1 MLIDPILSEH
11 KANKVRVF
19 RLHFWSLSYSNAVRF
34 LTKMASNTYKTNLT
48 VGGSPFDKSKLQ
60 MRRPT
65 PDSDVLASSDDDHEI
80 AAPPPTRPSG
90 APFATARRPS
100 WMSQDL
106 PNRKNSLP
114 IVSLGSQ
121 PTTPSLATD
130 GASRA
135 PTVWNTNSFTAS
147 SSSNR
152 LKEVL
157 PSPTSAQGPGD
168 KFFGAAPSSETDDTV
183 GFLLNQHGV
192 RKSVRSQSYSVGQGD
207 IGNPASHLR
216 SAIRHRPS
224 KPSLL
229 AGESAIGLSQLR
241 EDENDE
247 LDSSNGSQHGVPL
260 PSDYWQQET
269 RGQSKA
275 MVSKQVTII
284 APPARR
290 LSHSMRSMT
299 QNDADDV
306 AEATHDHRI
315 MPLMRRYS
323 EHVGTL
329 AQADELAQSNEL
341 HSWSGAVPRFNTD
354 ALSRRHSIAHYG
366 SNLAGFSQSTLGNTQ
381 EEEEE
386 EEQSP
391 LNTVLPVLPPAQND
405 PKWNTL
411 DYFSGY
417 GPAARTINSSA
428 ISAAHPAPAITH
440 PPPPPNAYANPTGY
454 GRPGRRIYVVQFKCS
469 RSDIYYLYENTGLE
483 IRVGDLV
490 IVEGDRGHDLGQV
503 THADVNMD
511 EARRLKN
518 EANEDHFRWLVMFS
532 QYSVAGASTKN
543 AMLGALFRAHEVPKT
558 GNRPQLTGMGV
569 QQDPENKPRMIRRLA
584 QTHEILQLRD
594 KEGEEARAKRMAT
607 DKALDHNLPMEIL
620 DAEFQWDHHKIS
632 FFYYAESYVD
642 FKILVTDLFKH
653 YKIRIWMSAVN
664 PASVVNPAGMQI
676 KPPSAIGPGAI
687 VPNNAPNASL
697 SVGPLFGNSSYRSNE
712 QFGKYT
718 VVRKDM
724 FHSIDSQVGNRGRDG
739 NPQQN
744 FANSN
749 YGPFS
754 HQLANF
760 PLQNPFQMQQWNQ
773 QYLGGDMYNRYDQ
786 NAAANRSPMN
796 MGAWYPPTTYSASP
810 AFNHASSDAS
820 FRGGYPATSAPNPYA
835 ASGAVAMSA
844 YSSTFNAQAGY
855 GSSASTGA
863 APPIGF
869 DPAMLA
875 AMAGLNLPGTTSS
888 GTSGNGTNGGSNTK

>member
-1 MLIDPILSEH
+1 
-11 KANKVRVF
+11 
-19 RLHFWSLSYSNAVRF
+19 
-34 LTKMASNTYKTNLT
+34 MASTPFKNSLT
-48 VGGSPFDKSKLQ
+48 VGGSPFDKAKLQ

-65 PDSDVLASSDDDHEI
+65 PDSDVLASSDDDHEVV
-80 AAPPPTRPSG
+80 APPPTRPTG
-90 APFATARRPS
+90 APFPTARRPS
-100 WMSQDL
+100 WMAQDL

-114 IVSLGSQ
+114 SVSLGSQ
-121 PTTPSLATD
+121 PGTPSLSLD
-130 GASRA
+130 SPSRA
-135 PTVWNTNSFTAS
+135 PTFWNTNSFTAAS
-147 SSSNR
+147 SANR

-157 PSPTSAQGPGD
+157 PSPTSAQGPVD
-168 KFFGAAPSSETDDTV
+168 KPFGAPPQSETDDTV
-183 GFLLNQHGV
+183 GFLLNQHTV
-192 RKSVRSQSYSVGQGD
+192 RKAVRSQSYSVGQGE

-216 SAIRHRPS
+216 SALRHRPS

-229 AGESAIGLSQLR
+229 ATNETAVGLGQLR

-260 PSDYWQQET
+260 HPDFYQQET
-269 RGQSKA
+269 RPSKA
-275 MVSKQVTII
+275 MVTKQVTII

-306 AEATHDHRI
+306 AESAYDTRV
-315 MPLMRRYS
+315 MPLTRRYS

-329 AQADELAQSNEL
+329 AQADDFAQSHEP
-341 HSWSGAVPRFNTD
+341 HGWGGSVPRFNTD

-366 SNLAGFSQSTLGNTQ
+366 SNLASTFSQTTLGNTQ

-386 EEQSP
+386 ASP
-391 LNTVLPVLPPAQND
+391 LETVLPVLPPAQND
-405 PKWNTL
+405 PKWSTL
-411 DYFSGY
+411 DYFSGF

-428 ISAAHPAPAITH
+428 ISAAHPAPTVNH
-440 PPPPPNAYANPTGY
+440 PPPPPNAYANPSGY

-503 THADVNMD
+503 THADVTMD
-511 EARRLKN
+511 DAKRLKN

-532 QYSVAGASTKN
+532 QYSVAGASAKN

-697 SVGPLFGNSSYRSNE
+697 SVGPLFGNNSYRPNE
-712 QFGKYT
+712 QY
-718 VVRKDM
+718 
-724 FHSIDSQVGNRGRDG
+724 GNRDRST
-739 NPQQN
+739 NPQGSFGANN
-744 FANSN
+744 F
-749 YGPFS
+749 GPFS
-754 HQLANF
+754 HQLSGF
-760 PLQNPFQMQQWNQ
+760 PVQNPYQMQQWGQ
-773 QYLGGDMYNRYDQ
+773 QFLNAGMYSRYDP
-786 NAAANRSPMN
+786 NATADRSPMN
-796 MGAWYPPTTYSASP
+796 MGGWFPPATYSASP
-810 AFNHASSDAS
+810 AFNQASSNAS
-820 FRGGYPATSAPNPYA
+820 FRGGYPASSANNPYA
-835 ASGAVAMSA
+835 ASTAVAASA
-844 YSSTFNAQAGY
+844 YSTAFNAQAGFPP
-855 GSSASTGA
+855 SSATGA
-863 APPIGF
+863 APFVGF
-869 DPAMLA
+869 DPDMMA
-875 AMAGLNLPGTTSS
+875 AMASLNLGGAGSPARNTDNNNGGNNGANSGS
-888 GTSGNGTNGGSNTK
+888 GTN

>member
-1 MLIDPILSEH
+1 MTLI
-11 KANKVRVF
+11 N
-19 RLHFWSLSYSNAVRF
+19 
-34 LTKMASNTYKTNLT
+34 KMASNPYKTNLT

-80 AAPPPTRPSG
+80 VAPPPTRPTG

-100 WMSQDL
+100 WMAQDL

-114 IVSLGSQ
+114 SVSLGSQ
-121 PTTPSLATD
+121 PTTPVLSLD
-130 GASRA
+130 GPSRA
-135 PTVWNTNSFTAS
+135 PTVWNTNSFTVA

-152 LKEVL
+152 MKEVL

-168 KFFGAAPSSETDDTV
+168 KLFGAAPSSETDDTV
-183 GFLLNQHGV
+183 GFLLNQHTV

-216 SAIRHRPS
+216 SALRHRPS

-229 AGESAIGLSQLR
+229 AGTESAVGLGQLR
-241 EDENDE
+241 EDDNDE
-247 LDSSNGSQHGVPL
+247 VDSSNGSQHGIPL
-260 PSDYWQQET
+260 PSDYWQQEA
-269 RGQSKA
+269 RGQTKP
-275 MVSKQVTII
+275 MVTKQVTII
-284 APPARR
+284 APPTRR

-299 QNDADDV
+299 QNDVDDV
-306 AEATHDHRI
+306 AEASFDNRMI
-315 MPLMRRYS
+315 PLMRRYS

-329 AQADELAQSNEL
+329 AQADELAQSSEP
-341 HSWSGAVPRFNTD
+341 HGWASPVPRFNTD

-366 SNLAGFSQSTLGNTQ
+366 SNLSSNFSQPTLSHTQ

-386 EEQSP
+386 EASP
-391 LNTVLPVLPPAQND
+391 LDTVLPVLPPAQND

-454 GRPGRRIYVVQFKCS
+454 GRPGRRIYLVQFKCS
-469 RSDIYYLYENTGLE
+469 RSDIYFLYENTGLE
-483 IRVGDLV
+483 VRVGDLV

-503 THADVNMD
+503 THADVTMD
-511 EARRLKN
+511 EAKRLKN

-543 AMLGALFRAHEVPKT
+543 AMLGALFRAHEVPKS

-697 SVGPLFGNSSYRSNE
+697 SVGPLFGNNSYRPNE
-712 QFGKYT
+712 QY
-718 VVRKDM
+718 
-724 FHSIDSQVGNRGRDG
+724 GNRGRPT
-739 NPQQN
+739 NPQGTFDSQ
-744 FANSN
+744 N

-754 HQLANF
+754 HQLSGF
-760 PLQNPFQMQQWNQ
+760 PVQNPYQMQQWGQ
-773 QYLGGDMYNRYDQ
+773 QYLSADMFNRYDP

-796 MGAWYPPTTYSASP
+796 IGAWYPPSTYSTSP
-810 AFNHASSDAS
+810 AFNNASSNTS
-820 FRGGYPATSAPNPYA
+820 FRGGYSATSGSNPYA
-835 ASGAVAMSA
+835 ASNAVAASA
-844 YSSTFNAQAGY
+844 YSTTFNAQAGY
-855 GSSASTGA
+855 SSSAATGA
-863 APPIGF
+863 APFVGF
-869 DPAMLA
+869 DPDVMA
-875 AMAGLNLPGTTSS
+875 AMASLNFS
-888 GTSGNGTNGGSNTK
+888 GANNAAGNSNNGAGKSGANAGVNSDSNTQ